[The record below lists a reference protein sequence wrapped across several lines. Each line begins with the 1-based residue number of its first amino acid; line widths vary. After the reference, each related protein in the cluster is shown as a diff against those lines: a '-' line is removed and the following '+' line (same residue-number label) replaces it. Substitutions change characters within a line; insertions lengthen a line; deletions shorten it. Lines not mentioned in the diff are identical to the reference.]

1 MLFGIEF
8 YQFVVIAIAIFM
20 VADGIDHYIRGSYG
34 QSFLKLA
41 VRILIWGSM
50 GTIALFP
57 RLTYAIAHFLGV
69 EGNVNA
75 VMFIAFLFVFLLIFK
90 LMSVIERVE
99 QQVTT
104 LTRQHA
110 LEDIGKPKSGKTE

>member
-1 MLFGIEF
+1 MLFGIEL
-8 YQFVVIAIAIFM
+8 YQFIVVAIAIFM
-20 VADGIDHYIRGSYG
+20 VADGIDRYLRGGYG

-41 VRILIWGSM
+41 ARILVWGGM

-57 RLTYAIAHFLGV
+57 RLTFTVAHFLGV

-90 LMSVIERVE
+90 LMAVIERVE
-99 QQVTT
+99 QQITII
-104 LTRQHA
+104 TRQQA
-110 LEDIGKPKSGKTE
+110 LRTLDKPKKRKN